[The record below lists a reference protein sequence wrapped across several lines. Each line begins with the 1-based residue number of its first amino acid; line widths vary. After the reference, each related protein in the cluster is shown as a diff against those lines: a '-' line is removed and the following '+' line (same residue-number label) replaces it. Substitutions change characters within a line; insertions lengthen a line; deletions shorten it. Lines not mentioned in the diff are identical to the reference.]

1 MLDAGWITAHADQFD
16 VMHVHFGVESLSS
29 AALERGLVALRAV
42 GRPLVYT
49 VHDLTHP
56 QLAAA
61 DQARHL
67 VQLDR
72 LIAAAGA
79 LITLTPGA
87 AREIESRWGRSAHV
101 IAHPAM
107 RTELAPVVGVDAHA
121 TSVVGVHLRDLRPGV
136 DGPGSVALL
145 AGALARLRA
154 GGARVRGQVWMHDRV
169 RDGSAADEVRRVCAA
184 ADALGLVS
192 APRSTDAALE
202 AQLAGLAVSMLPYRH
217 GTHSG
222 WLELCVDLGVPVA
235 GPAFGHFADQ
245 SPDPAAY
252 RSFVPGDPASL
263 AGALTALL
271 ASPVAVP
278 GSPARAHAIAAA
290 ADRRE
295 RDREAIA
302 AAHVAVYRSLL

>member
-1 MLDAGWITAHADQFD
+1 MLDAGWITAHADAFD

-29 AALERGLVALRAV
+29 AALERGLRALRAA
-42 GRPLVYT
+42 GRPIVYT

-61 DQARHL
+61 GQARHL
-67 VQLDR
+67 AQLDL
-72 LIAAAGA
+72 LITGAGA

-107 RTELAPVVGVDAHA
+107 RTGLPPVAGVDRNA
-121 TSVVGVHLRDLRPGV
+121 VPVIGVHLRDLRPGV

-145 AGALARLRA
+145 AGALDRLRA
-154 GGARVRGQVWMHDRV
+154 DGVRVRGQVSMHDRV
-169 RDGSAADEVRRVCAA
+169 RDATAADEVRHVCAA
-184 ADALGLVS
+184 ADEIGLVQAS
-192 APRSTDAALE
+192 RSTDAGLE

-222 WLELCVDLGVPVA
+222 WLELCVDLGVPVV

-263 AGALTALL
+263 VDALTPLL

-278 GSPARAHAIAAA
+278 GSLDRTRAITAA

-295 RDREAIA
+295 RDREAIV